1 MGIPA
6 LSMYEKI
13 VKGLTCHIQQTSDAC
28 AECPYYCLRDKTGQ
42 YNYPWIPCHSALL
55 EDEALFKKHYLSLPE
70 NIYTNKEEHL

>member
-13 VKGLTCHIQQTSDAC
+13 VKGLTCHARPSDSC
-28 AECPYYCLRDKTGQ
+28 IECPYYYLRDKTMA
-42 YNYPWIPCHSALL
+42 YNFSWISCYKALL